1 MRTIKVLA
9 SIALTMAMVSC
20 NTQGVTKKSLE
31 TELDSASYAVGLN
44 MAKQFKVN
52 FEDVDRD
59 LFIQGFRNRM
69 DSTNLLL
76 ADKDVQIVLNAF
88 FKKKQEEKRKEA
100 QAKAIL
106 SIKLRM

>member
-20 NTQGVTKKSLE
+20 NTQEVTKKSLE
-31 TELDSASYAVGLN
+31 TELDSVSYAVGLN

-52 FEDVDRD
+52 FEEVDRS

-76 ADKDVQIVLNAF
+76 ADKDVQLVLNAF
-88 FKKKQEEKRKEA
+88 FKK
-100 QAKAIL
+100 
-106 SIKLRM
+106 S